1 MTSKNAAQDD
11 EEKRGPPGSLAPHA
25 PLSPP
30 RSRRISRRNLTDS
43 VWDERNL
50 TPIGGMHL
58 ADAFLAVGLCL
69 MRRQEHIEVHVNS
82 ITYRRT
88 VRFLIDVVGN
98 NMRFDHRKTSYHR
111 SMVKRRTTIISPPS
125 HTYTHTFGPGRFER

>member
-11 EEKRGPPGSLAPHA
+11 EEKRGPPGSLAPPA
-25 PLSPP
+25 PLSRP
-30 RSRRISRRNLTDS
+30 RSKRISRRNLTDS

-69 MRRQEHIEVHVNS
+69 MRRQETFRSTREFNHLQ
-82 ITYRRT
+82 TYCA
-88 VRFLIDVVGN
+88 F
-98 NMRFDHRKTSYHR
+98 FD
-111 SMVKRRTTIISPPS
+111 
-125 HTYTHTFGPGRFER
+125 